1 MNKISLIY
9 LINTILFISSCNQIT
24 NNETFDGEKI
34 EMSSKEGIDISLQLK
49 ALCEKTGL
57 ININPNLHDCYKMH
71 EYGYT
76 YYYCEAT
83 LQAIGRPMLYQIKMD
98 KNKRIIE
105 FTPSGADW
113 RKLDSEPEE
122 LTEYEKQEVLKAVAR
137 VSKIIGKKYYGKG
150 RIEKTREYYLASFS
164 AISEEEIEK
173 DREKGL
179 FALDP
184 FIYYYLSKDMKVF
197 GIMCG
202 AYCFRDMEKD

>member
-9 LINTILFISSCNQIT
+9 LINTIILISSCNQIT
-24 NNETFDGEKI
+24 NNETFDGDKI

-57 ININPNLHDCYKMH
+57 QNINPNLHDCYKMH

-83 LQAIGRPMLYQIKMD
+83 LQAIGKPMLYQIKMD

-113 RKLDSEPEE
+113 RKLDSEPEVIS
-122 LTEYEKQEVLKAVAR
+122 EYEREEVLKAVAK
-137 VSKIIGKKYYGKG
+137 VSKIFGKKYYGNG
-150 RIEKTREYYLASFS
+150 AIEKTREYYLASFS

-184 FIYYYLSKDMKVF
+184 FIYYYLSKDMNVF